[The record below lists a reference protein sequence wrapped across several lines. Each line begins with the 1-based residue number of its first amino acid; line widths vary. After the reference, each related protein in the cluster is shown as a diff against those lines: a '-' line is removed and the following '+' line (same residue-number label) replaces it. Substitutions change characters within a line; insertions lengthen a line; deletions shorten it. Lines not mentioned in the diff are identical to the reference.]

1 MIRIGHLRKNNTQ
14 LRKHYKK
21 ILQNYIKQLDVIS
34 YKLASITGLGNVKTV
49 FHANVGHYPYL
60 YCLYTKRNDN
70 QEEDL
75 KLWTSPSKNALQL
88 HWLLII
94 IN

>member
-1 MIRIGHLRKNNTQ
+1 MYNL
-14 LRKHYKK
+14 YVK
-21 ILQNYIKQLDVIS
+21 I
-34 YKLASITGLGNVKTV
+34 V